1 LHDPAVVRATKD
13 YVRVIIRRPNAYIFL
28 NQTFEQEG
36 GVVSATPA
44 GCVTEDGTVLPLP
57 GLYVLDSEGQPLA
70 TTPIRSVEELTG
82 VLSGVE
88 DVGDSSSKASVE
100 VESSELERVSIRV
113 SGFIAAE
120 GIT

>member
-13 YVRVIIRRPNAYIFL
+13 YVRIIIRRPHAYLFL
-28 NQTFEQEG
+28 DQTFEKEG

-44 GCVTEDGTVLPLP
+44 GCVTADGTVLPLP
-57 GLYVLDSEGQPLA
+57 GLYILDAQGQPIA
-70 TTPIRSVEELTG
+70 TTPIRSLEEMTEL
-82 VLSGVE
+82 LSGAE
-88 DVGDSSSKASVE
+88 DVGDSSSMAPVE

-113 SGFIAAE
+113 SGFIPAE